1 MKVQTTG
8 RLLLNSLFRRWR
20 LILLINLV
28 VLGTILVGSWL
39 WPPIYQ
45 ASSSI
50 IVLSRGYHELLSPPR
65 PGEAATII
73 MNPKEEINSEIE
85 IIRSR
90 PVLERVVQELKLTE
104 PRPVPETGLAGAIR
118 SLGRMAYRGLGELFV
133 SLRVVH
139 KYSESEKFEASV
151 NRLLSKLIVEPD
163 IDSLIIWVRYRSLDP
178 VLSSEVVNK
187 VVQEY
192 QRLHLDINLN
202 KAESTFYAEQI
213 DKVQSEIK
221 GLQEQLL
228 KLKQSQGIVSFADQS
243 KAVLKKLD
251 TYDTAQT
258 NVQKEII
265 RIRSK
270 VEKIQAL
277 RKARPNLLIPL
288 PDLAQDPQLSD
299 LENKL
304 VNLKFQ
310 IKTVLQRFTPESRQA
325 QTIREQIA
333 HLEKE
338 IRDQVNTLLER
349 ELAKL
354 RELQA
359 EEQAI
364 GQTMNGMKSEIEG
377 LPLAEMNL
385 GNLERDIDT
394 KQGILSV
401 LLKKYQDSLLAKS
414 ADQRLENVKILS
426 LAAVPLRPVFPRY
439 PLNLGLGLL
448 LSLIGSISTAFFL
461 EYWDDSLKIPE
472 DVERF
477 LGRPM
482 FASIPEF

>member
-8 RLLLNSLFRRWR
+8 RILLNSLFRRWR
-20 LILLINLV
+20 LIVLIILV
-28 VLGTILVGSWL
+28 ALGTILVGSWL
-39 WPPIYQ
+39 WPPTYQ

-50 IVLSRGYHELLSPPR
+50 VILSRGYPDLLTPPKAGG
-65 PGEAATII
+65 PATLIL
-73 MNPKEEINSEIE
+73 NPKEEINSEIE

-90 PVLERVVQELKLTE
+90 PVLERVVKDLNLTE
-104 PRPVPETGLAGAIR
+104 PKPVQETGVAGAIR
-118 SLGRMAYRGLGELFV
+118 DLARAAYRGLGELFGG
-133 SLRVVH
+133 LGH
-139 KYSESEKFEASV
+139 KYRDSEKFEAAV
-151 NRLLSKLIVEPD
+151 NRLQSKLIVDPAV
-163 IDSLIIWVRYRSLDP
+163 DSQIIWIRYRSHDP

-187 VVQEY
+187 VAQEY
-192 QRLHLDINLN
+192 QRQHLNININ

-213 DKVQSEIK
+213 DKVQNEIK

-228 KLKQSQGIVSFADQS
+228 KVKQSSGIVSFTEQS
-243 KAVLKKLD
+243 KALLKKLD

-288 PDLAQDPQLSD
+288 PDLAQDPQMAD

-310 IKTVLQRFTPESRQA
+310 IQTVLQRFTPESRQV
-325 QTIREQIA
+325 QTVREQIG
-333 HLEKE
+333 HLEKQ
-338 IRDQVNTLLER
+338 IRDHVNTLLER

-364 GQTMNGMKSEIEG
+364 GQTMKGMKTEMEE
-377 LPLAEMNL
+377 LPAAEMNL
-385 GNLERDIDT
+385 GNLDRDIDT

-414 ADQRLENVKILS
+414 ADQRLENAKILS
-426 LAAVPLRPVFPRY
+426 LAAAPLKPVFPNY

-448 LSLIGSISTAFFL
+448 VSLIASVSSAFFL

-477 LGRPM
+477 LDRPV
-482 FASIPEF
+482 FASIPEL

>member
-8 RLLLNSLFRRWR
+8 RILLNSLFRRWR
-20 LILLINLV
+20 LIVLINV
-28 VLGTILVGSWL
+28 VALGTILMGSWL
-39 WPPIYQ
+39 WPPTYQ

-50 IVLSRGYHELLSPPR
+50 VILGRSYPDLMTPPKSGG
-65 PGEAATII
+65 PATLIL
-73 MNPKEEINSEIE
+73 NPKEEINSEIE

-90 PVLERVVQELKLTE
+90 PVLERVVKDLNLTE
-104 PRPVPETGLAGAIR
+104 PKPVQETGVAGVIR
-118 SLGRMAYRGLGELFV
+118 NVARAAYHGLGELFGG
-133 SLRVVH
+133 LAK
-139 KYSESEKFEASV
+139 KYSDSEKFEAAV
-151 NRLLSKLIVEPD
+151 NLLQAKLIVDPA
-163 IDSLIIWVRYRSLDP
+163 IDSQIIWIRYRSHDP
-178 VLSSEVVNK
+178 VLTSEVVNK
-187 VVQEY
+187 VAQEY
-192 QRLHLDINLN
+192 QRQHLNININ

-213 DKVQSEIK
+213 DKVQNEIK

-228 KLKQSQGIVSFADQS
+228 KVKQSSGIVSFTEQS
-243 KAVLKKLD
+243 KALLKKLD

-288 PDLAQDPQLSD
+288 PDLAQDPQMAD

-310 IKTVLQRFTPESRQA
+310 IQTVLQRFTPESRQA
-325 QTIREQIA
+325 QTVREQIG
-333 HLEKE
+333 HLEKQ
-338 IRDQVNTLLER
+338 IRDHVNTLLER

-364 GQTMNGMKSEIEG
+364 GQTMKGMKTEMEE
-377 LPLAEMNL
+377 LPAAEMNL

-401 LLKKYQDSLLAKS
+401 LLKKYQDSLLAKN
-414 ADQRLENVKILS
+414 ADQRLENAKILS
-426 LAAVPLRPVFPRY
+426 LAAAPLKPVFPNY

-448 LSLIGSISTAFFL
+448 VSLICSVSTAFFL

-477 LGRPM
+477 LDRPV
-482 FASIPEF
+482 FASIPEL